1 MKHYEVLFIVKPT
14 LTEEEVAAK
23 LAFVGDVIAK
33 NGGEVV
39 KVVEMGTRK
48 LAYKIDKYE
57 RGVYFVIYFKAPA
70 ALVAELTRNL
80 RITEDIIRFLLVK
93 YESKREIVA
102 WEKLVKG
109 LKLYV
114 GVSRRERK
122 PRDGALGE
130 AQPQSEPEQD
140 AQPQE

>member
-23 LAFVGDVIAK
+23 LAFVQDVIVK
-33 NGGEVV
+33 NGGEIV
-39 KVVEMGTRK
+39 KVDEMGTRK

-57 RGVYFVIYFKAPA
+57 RGVYFVIYFTAPSQ
-70 ALVAELTRNL
+70 LVAELTRNL
-80 RITEDIIRFLLVK
+80 RITEDIIRFLVVK
-93 YESKREIVA
+93 YESKREVAA

-114 GVSRRERK
+114 TTKKERK
-122 PRDGALGE
+122 PRELAPSVE
-130 AQPQSEPEQD
+130 NNTEPAKIE
-140 AQPQE
+140 E

>member
-23 LAFVGDVIAK
+23 LAFVQDVIVK
-33 NGGEVV
+33 NGGEIV
-39 KVVEMGTRK
+39 KVDEMGTRK

-57 RGVYFVIYFKAPA
+57 RGVYFVIYFTAPSQ
-70 ALVAELTRNL
+70 LVAELTRNL
-80 RITEDIIRFLLVK
+80 RITEDIIRFLVVK
-93 YESKREIVA
+93 YESKREVAA

-114 GVSRRERK
+114 TTKKRENH
-122 PRDGALGE
+122 A
-130 AQPQSEPEQD
+130 S
-140 AQPQE
+140 

>member
-23 LAFVGDVIAK
+23 LAFVQDVIVK
-33 NGGEVV
+33 NGGEIV
-39 KVVEMGTRK
+39 KVDEMGTRK

-57 RGVYFVIYFKAPA
+57 RGVYFVIYFTAPSQ
-70 ALVAELTRNL
+70 LVAELTRNL
-80 RITEDIIRFLLVK
+80 RITEDIIRFLVVK
-93 YESKREIVA
+93 YESKREVAA

-114 GVSRRERK
+114 TTKKERK
-122 PRDGALGE
+122 PCELAPSVE
-130 AQPQSEPEQD
+130 NNTEPAKVE
-140 AQPQE
+140 E